1 MPDIHMSEPTPFTYN
16 IMTLSGQGQI
26 TALPD
31 TAVVRLGVQ
40 TSGVDP
46 KKIQEANASASQ
58 AIVDALWEMGI
69 NNIRTVQYSVDKN
82 YEYENGKQIDRGFT
96 ITSIMEIQT
105 DQLDA
110 VGTVIDTAIAAGANV
125 VDLIAFEASDLSVY
139 YQLAL
144 NKALMN
150 AIEKARTI
158 SECLGLQ
165 TDLVPIRIEENSGG
179 ALPPL
184 PFQRELAAT
193 PIIPGDMTIEA
204 SVTAVFA
211 Y

>member
-16 IMTLSGQGQI
+16 IMTLSGQGQV

-58 AIVDALWEMGI
+58 AIIDALWEMGI

-125 VDLIAFEASDLSVY
+125 VDLIAFEASDLSFY

-150 AIEKARTI
+150 AIEKARAI
-158 SECLGLQ
+158 SESLGLQ
-165 TDLVPIRIEENSGG
+165 TDLVPVRIEENSGG
-179 ALPPL
+179 ALPPN
-184 PFQRELAAT
+184 PFQRELAST
-193 PIIPGDMTIEA
+193 PIIPGDMIIEA

>member
-16 IMTLSGQGQI
+16 IMTLSGQAQV

-46 KKIQEANASASQ
+46 KTIQEANASASQ
-58 AIVDALWEMGI
+58 AIVDALWGMGI

-125 VDLIAFEASDLSVY
+125 VDLIAFEASDLSFY

-158 SECLGLQ
+158 SESLGLQ
-165 TDLVPIRIEENSGG
+165 TNLVPVRIEENSEG
-179 ALPPL
+179 ALPAH

>member
-1 MPDIHMSEPTPFTYN
+1 MPDIYMSEPTPFTYN
-16 IMTLSGQGQI
+16 IMTLSGQAQA

-46 KKIQEANASASQ
+46 KKIQDANASASQ
-58 AIVDALWEMGI
+58 AIADALWEMGI

-105 DQLDA
+105 NQLDS
-110 VGTVIDTAIAAGANV
+110 VGTVIDTAVAAGANV

-139 YQLAL
+139 YQMAL

-158 SECLGLQ
+158 SESLGLQ
-165 TDLVPIRIEENSGG
+165 TNLVPIRIEENSGC
-179 ALPPL
+179 ALPPH

>member
-16 IMTLSGQGQI
+16 IMTLSGQAQV

-46 KKIQEANASASQ
+46 KTIQEANASASQ
-58 AIVDALWEMGI
+58 AIIDALWEMGI

-110 VGTVIDTAIAAGANV
+110 VGTVIDTAVAAGANV
-125 VDLIAFEASDLSVY
+125 VDLIAFEASDLSFY

-158 SECLGLQ
+158 SESLGLQ
-165 TDLVPIRIEENSGG
+165 TDLVPVRIEENSGG
-179 ALPPL
+179 TLPSH